1 MGGVK
6 DKKKIMLIAVML
18 VGTFVAILNQT
29 LLSAAVPK
37 IMEDFNIET
46 NVAQWL
52 TTIFMLTNAIMISIS
67 AYLINRFTTRQLY
80 IASMSIFTVG
90 TIIAAISPNFTFLL
104 IARVFQAAGAGIL
117 MPLTMNT
124 LIDIFPK
131 ENRGSAMG
139 TVGIIIAFAPAI
151 GPTLSGVITDAFSWH
166 ALFYLIIPIAIIDI
180 IFAYFSLINVGEKEE
195 HKLDIPSVILST
207 LGFTLLL
214 YGFSEAGSTGWANML
229 IIGSILIGA
238 IILVLFVIRQLK
250 LEKPLLNLRVFK
262 NKVFV
267 YSCLVS
273 MIVFSSM
280 IATEMLLPIYMQT
293 GRGFSAIESGLLL
306 LPGAIIMG
314 VMSPITG
321 RLFDKYGPQKLV
333 ITGLSIMALST
344 FALMQLGP
352 DTSIVYICII
362 YAIRMFGVSM
372 ALMPITTWGLNSVAN
387 KSIPDAT
394 ASNNTLRQVA
404 GSIGTAIFVTIQ
416 SSATSAVADQG
427 AQFALIHG
435 INVSFIASACI
446 SVVAVLV
453 AIFAFY
459 KTRNTKNVTTPTTTA
474 A

>member
-1 MGGVK
+1 MGLK
-6 DKKKIMLIAVML
+6 DKKKTMLVIVML

-29 LLSAAVPK
+29 LLSAAISK
-37 IMEDFNIET
+37 IMIDFNIDT
-46 NVAQWL
+46 NIAQWL
-52 TTIFMLTNAIMISIS
+52 TTIFMLTNAVMIPIT

-80 IASMSIFTVG
+80 IAAMSIFTVG
-90 TIIAAISPNFTFLL
+90 TVIAAISPNFTVLL

-131 ENRGSAMG
+131 ERRGSVMG

-151 GPTLSGVITDAFSWH
+151 GPTLSGVITDAFGWH

-180 IFAYFSLINVGEKEE
+180 ILAYFTLINVGEKAD
-195 HKLDIPSVILST
+195 HKLDVPSVILST
-207 LGFTLLL
+207 LGFALLL
-214 YGFSEAGSTGWANML
+214 YGFSEAGSLGWSS
-229 IIGSILIGA
+229 IIVLASILIG
-238 IILVLFVIRQLK
+238 IIIVVLFVIRQLK

-273 MIVFSSM
+273 MVVFSSM

-293 GRGFSAIESGLLL
+293 GREFSAIESGLLL

-314 VMSPITG
+314 IMSPITG
-321 RLFDKYGPQKLV
+321 RLFDKFGPRVLV
-333 ITGLSIMALST
+333 LTGLSIMAIST
-344 FALMQLGP
+344 FGLMQLGT

-362 YAIRMFGVSM
+362 YAIRMLGVSM
-372 ALMPITTWGLNSVAN
+372 ALMPITTWGLNAIEN

-416 SSATSAVADQG
+416 SSATKAVAEQG

-435 INVSFIASACI
+435 INVSFVASAAI
-446 SVVAVLV
+446 SVLAVLV
-453 AIFAFY
+453 AMFAFY
-459 KTRNTKNVTTPTTTA
+459 KTKNENSTTTVA
-474 A
+474 NHG

>member
-1 MGGVK
+1 MGLK
-6 DKKKIMLIAVML
+6 DKKKTMLVIVML

-29 LLSAAVPK
+29 LLSAAISK
-37 IMEDFNIET
+37 IMIDFNIDT
-46 NVAQWL
+46 NIAQWL
-52 TTIFMLTNAIMISIS
+52 TTIFMLTNAVMIPIT

-80 IASMSIFTVG
+80 IAAMSIFTVG
-90 TIIAAISPNFTFLL
+90 TVIAAISPNFTVLL

-131 ENRGSAMG
+131 ERRGSVMG

-151 GPTLSGVITDAFSWH
+151 GPTLSGVITDAFGWH

-180 IFAYFSLINVGEKEE
+180 ILAYFTLINVGEKAD
-195 HKLDIPSVILST
+195 HKLDVPSVILST
-207 LGFTLLL
+207 LGFALLL
-214 YGFSEAGSTGWANML
+214 YGFSEAGSLGWSS
-229 IIGSILIGA
+229 IIVLASILIG
-238 IILVLFVIRQLK
+238 IIIVVLFVIRQLK

-273 MIVFSSM
+273 MVVFSSM

-293 GRGFSAIESGLLL
+293 GREFSAIESGLLL

-314 VMSPITG
+314 IMSPITG
-321 RLFDKYGPQKLV
+321 RLFDKFGPRVLV
-333 ITGLSIMALST
+333 LTGLSIMAIST
-344 FALMQLGP
+344 FGLMQLGT

-362 YAIRMFGVSM
+362 YAIRMLGVSM
-372 ALMPITTWGLNSVAN
+372 ALMPITTWGLNAIEN

-416 SSATSAVADQG
+416 SSATKAVADQG
-427 AQFALIHG
+427 AQYALIHG
-435 INVSFIASACI
+435 INVSFVASAAI
-446 SVVAVLV
+446 SVLAVSVAM
-453 AIFAFY
+453 FAFY
-459 KTRNTKNVTTPTTTA
+459 KTKNENSTTTVA
-474 A
+474 NHG

>member
-1 MGGVK
+1 MGLK
-6 DKKKIMLIAVML
+6 DKKKTMLVIVML

-29 LLSAAVPK
+29 LLSAAISK
-37 IMEDFNIET
+37 IMIDFNIDT
-46 NVAQWL
+46 NIAQWL
-52 TTIFMLTNAIMISIS
+52 TTIFMLTNAVMIPIT

-80 IASMSIFTVG
+80 IAAMSIFTVG
-90 TIIAAISPNFTFLL
+90 TVIAAISPNFTVLL

-131 ENRGSAMG
+131 ERRGSVMG

-151 GPTLSGVITDAFSWH
+151 GPTLSGVITDAFGWH

-180 IFAYFSLINVGEKEE
+180 ILAYFTLINVGEKAD
-195 HKLDIPSVILST
+195 HKLDVPSVILST
-207 LGFTLLL
+207 LGFALLL
-214 YGFSEAGSTGWANML
+214 YGFSEAGSLGWSS
-229 IIGSILIGA
+229 IIVLGSILIG
-238 IILVLFVIRQLK
+238 IIIVLLFVIRQLK

-273 MIVFSSM
+273 MVVFSSM

-293 GRGFSAIESGLLL
+293 GREFSAIESGLLL

-314 VMSPITG
+314 IMSPITG
-321 RLFDKYGPQKLV
+321 RLFDKFGPRVLV
-333 ITGLSIMALST
+333 LTGLSIMAVST
-344 FALMQLGP
+344 FGLMQLGT

-362 YAIRMFGVSM
+362 YAIRMLGVSM
-372 ALMPITTWGLNSVAN
+372 ALMPITTWGLNAIEN

-416 SSATSAVADQG
+416 SSATKAVADQG

-435 INVSFIASACI
+435 INVSFIASAAI
-446 SVVAVLV
+446 SVLAVLV
-453 AIFAFY
+453 AVFAFY
-459 KTRNTKNVTTPTTTA
+459 RTRNENSTTA
-474 A
+474 VANHS

>member
-1 MGGVK
+1 MGVK
-6 DKKKIMLIAVML
+6 DKKRIILIAVML

-29 LLSAAVPK
+29 LLSAAVSK
-37 IMEDFNIET
+37 IMVDFNIGT

-52 TTIFMLTNAIMISIS
+52 TTIFMLTNAIMIPIT

-80 IASMSIFTVG
+80 ITAMSIFTIG
-90 TIIAAISPNFTFLL
+90 TIIAAISPNFTVLL

-131 ENRGSAMG
+131 EKRGSAMG
-139 TVGIIIAFAPAI
+139 TVGIIISFAPAI
-151 GPTLSGVITDAFSWH
+151 GPTLSGIITDAFGWH
-166 ALFYLIIPIAIIDI
+166 ALFYLIIPIAMLDI

-195 HKLDIPSVILST
+195 HDLDIPSVILST
-207 LGFTLLL
+207 LGVTFLL
-214 YGFSEAGSTGWANML
+214 YGFSEAGSTGWNNML
-229 IIGSILIGA
+229 IIASILVGI

-250 LEKPLLNLRVFK
+250 LENPLLNLRVFK

-267 YSCLVS
+267 YACLIS

-293 GRGFSAIESGLLL
+293 GRHFSAIESGLLL

-314 VMSPITG
+314 IMSPITG
-321 RLFDKYGPQKLV
+321 RLFDKYGPVKLV
-333 ITGLSIMALST
+333 TIGLSIMALST
-344 FALMQLGP
+344 IALVQLGN
-352 DTSIVYICII
+352 DTSIAYICII

-372 ALMPITTWGLNSVAN
+372 ALMPIITWGLKSVEN

-416 SSATSAVADQG
+416 SGATKAVESQG
-427 AQFALIHG
+427 AEIALIHG
-435 INVSFIASACI
+435 INVSFMASAFI
-446 SVVAVLV
+446 SVLAVIV

-459 KTRNTKNVTTPTTTA
+459 KTRNEKITA
-474 A
+474 

>member
-1 MGGVK
+1 MGLK
-6 DKKKIMLIAVML
+6 DKKKTMLVIVML

-29 LLSAAVPK
+29 LLSAAISK
-37 IMEDFNIET
+37 IMIDFNIDT
-46 NVAQWL
+46 NIAQWL
-52 TTIFMLTNAIMISIS
+52 TTIFMLTNAVMIPIT

-80 IASMSIFTVG
+80 IAAMSIFTVG
-90 TIIAAISPNFTFLL
+90 TVIAAISPNFTVLL

-131 ENRGSAMG
+131 ERRGSVMG

-151 GPTLSGVITDAFSWH
+151 GPTLSGVITDAFGWH
-166 ALFYLIIPIAIIDI
+166 TLFYLIIPIAIIDI
-180 IFAYFSLINVGEKEE
+180 ILAYFTLINVGEKAD
-195 HKLDIPSVILST
+195 HKLDVPSVILST
-207 LGFTLLL
+207 LGFSLLL
-214 YGFSEAGSTGWANML
+214 YGFSEAGSLGWSN
-229 IIGSILIGA
+229 IIVLGSILIG
-238 IILVLFVIRQLK
+238 IIIVLLFVLRQLK
-250 LEKPLLNLRVFK
+250 LETPLLNLRVFK

-273 MIVFSSM
+273 MVVFSSM

-293 GRGFSAIESGLLL
+293 GREFSAIESGLLL

-314 VMSPITG
+314 IMSPITG
-321 RLFDKYGPQKLV
+321 RLFDKFGPRVLV
-333 ITGLSIMALST
+333 LTGLSIMAVST
-344 FALMQLGP
+344 FGLMQLGT

-372 ALMPITTWGLNSVAN
+372 ALMPITTWGLNAIEN

-416 SSATSAVADQG
+416 SSATKAVADQG
-427 AQFALIHG
+427 TQFALIHG
-435 INVSFIASACI
+435 INVSFVASAAI
-446 SVVAVLV
+446 SVLAVLV
-453 AIFAFY
+453 AMFAFY
-459 KTRNTKNVTTPTTTA
+459 RTKNENSTTA
-474 A
+474 VANHG

>member
-1 MGGVK
+1 MGLK
-6 DKKKIMLIAVML
+6 DKKKTMLVIVML

-29 LLSAAVPK
+29 LLSAAISK
-37 IMEDFNIET
+37 IMIDFNIDT
-46 NVAQWL
+46 NIAQWL
-52 TTIFMLTNAIMISIS
+52 TTIFMLTNAVMIPIT

-80 IASMSIFTVG
+80 IAAMSIFTVG
-90 TIIAAISPNFTFLL
+90 TVIAAISPNFTVLL

-131 ENRGSAMG
+131 ERRGSVMG

-151 GPTLSGVITDAFSWH
+151 GPTLSGVITDAFGWH

-180 IFAYFSLINVGEKEE
+180 ILAYFTLINVGEKAD
-195 HKLDIPSVILST
+195 HKLDVPSVILST
-207 LGFTLLL
+207 LGFALLL
-214 YGFSEAGSTGWANML
+214 YGFSEAGSLGWSS
-229 IIGSILIGA
+229 IIVLGSILIG
-238 IILVLFVIRQLK
+238 IIIVVLFVIRQLK

-273 MIVFSSM
+273 MVVFSSM

-293 GRGFSAIESGLLL
+293 GREFSAIESGLLL

-314 VMSPITG
+314 IMSPITG
-321 RLFDKYGPQKLV
+321 RLFDKFGPRVLV
-333 ITGLSIMALST
+333 LTGLSIMAIST
-344 FALMQLGP
+344 FGLMQLGT

-362 YAIRMFGVSM
+362 YAIRMLGVSM
-372 ALMPITTWGLNSVAN
+372 ALMPITTWGLNAIEN

-416 SSATSAVADQG
+416 SSATKAVADQG
-427 AQFALIHG
+427 AQYALIHG
-435 INVSFIASACI
+435 INVSFVASAAI
-446 SVVAVLV
+446 SVLAVLV
-453 AIFAFY
+453 AMFAFY
-459 KTRNTKNVTTPTTTA
+459 KTKNENSTTTVA
-474 A
+474 NHG